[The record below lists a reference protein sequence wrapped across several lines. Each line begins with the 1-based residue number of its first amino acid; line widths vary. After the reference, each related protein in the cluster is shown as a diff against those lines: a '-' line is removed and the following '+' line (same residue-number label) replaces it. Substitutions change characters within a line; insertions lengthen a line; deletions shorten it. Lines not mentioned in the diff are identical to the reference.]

1 MFADQ
6 DDLVTLHTYHAKT
19 KEYTGEYE
27 YYWVKDMG
35 IAANSTTTPP
45 PSVQAKEVAIFEDND
60 WVVVQDNRGTV
71 VYNTENQQ
79 ESVVDYVGEIKAG
92 FTTIPPLSQYDTWS
106 IDRWADERTE
116 EEKYNTYLNSLK
128 PLTRRQFK
136 LALLENNLLTAID
149 TAIYNISDPTLKA
162 RIEIEYTEATEF
174 VRTSDSVK
182 YMLSILELT
191 EEQANLMWEA
201 AQAL

>member
-1 MFADQ
+1 MFAEKDQ
-6 DDLVTLHTYHAKT
+6 IVTLYTYNPQT
-19 KEYTGEYE
+19 KEYSGEYE
-27 YYWVKDMG
+27 YFWARGLG

-45 PSVQAKEVAIFEDND
+45 PALQDNEVAIFEND
-60 WVVVQDNRGTV
+60 VWVVLQDNRGTV
-71 VYNTENQQ
+71 VYNKDDQQ
-79 ESVVDYVGEIKAG
+79 QSVIDYIGSIKDG
-92 FTTIPPLSQYDTWS
+92 FTTISPSSQYDTWCVDKWE
-106 IDRWADERTE
+106 DRRTE
-116 EEKYNTYLNSLK
+116 EQKYSIYLNSLK

-136 LALLENNLLTAID
+136 LALLENNLLTTID
-149 TAIYNISDPTLKA
+149 TAISNISDPILKA